1 MFTFCMRK
9 VILADETFSTRPS
22 LSVAQERLLYPIIQ
36 DPFSSLE
43 PLPKLK
49 WPQTF
54 FYTAATIELDAD
66 EELVARG
73 A

>member
-1 MFTFCMRK
+1 MFTLWMRK

-54 FYTAATIELDAD
+54 FYTAAD
-66 EELVARG
+66 EELVAG
-73 A
+73 PNLVP